1 MTTDTLN
8 DSEKQQIKDF
18 ENELLGSEE
27 SGVSNGDVDWLFRG
41 KAVKKLVR
49 KRGNTLINE
58 LQHNQAQVQAQAQA
72 QAQAKAQAT
81 QFTTTSALTE
91 GLASVP
97 PPTSNSA
104 SSPSISS
111 PVTSVPLRSSLK
123 TSSTSLNE
131 LNTQPSPPLTSTKG
145 PPLPSN
151 STPANLPPKT
161 SATATTTTNSK
172 VTPKLSVSTSLPA
185 NTTSKP
191 VSIPAKSPSSAS
203 HPSAFP
209 GSTTIPVTPTSA
221 PIGTSANRSRSSSSA
236 SKIATSPAA
245 TPLSSSPPVKKSSL
259 FSSISSKLSSTGSR
273 SRSSSQ
279 GQHQAASASS
289 TTAPVSPAAP
299 ASVTSH
305 KIATTP
311 TTPKP
316 LSIPSSQA
324 SSSSIKTP
332 TQVSSAASTVAS
344 PVAATP
350 TESKSLFGLRR
361 KLSTKSKTVDQ
372 PPATQT
378 QTPSTTTTTSSTTA
392 SKVPPATHTHRTHA
406 PVAVASQKSQ
416 SDFVKEKLKVIPFK
430 RVTFALNDLSDDPQ
444 QQIPSRRPKKGN
456 VLVPE
461 DLLAGPA
468 RLSIGIAGS
477 DSVTKD
483 EKPKVDPELI
493 KLAMNRRSFWSAEAV
508 RHSQE
513 AHTAAIRIAKE
524 VHAYRK
530 LKTLGKDEE
539 DDFISIADVEPSPGL
554 EIDKPI
560 HEHIDYFNT
569 GDNNK
574 GDNSGESSSDNES
587 SESKE
592 VSLEELYTR
601 CCHLRE
607 ILPIAPTLKQLRNK
621 TKPLVVLKMLNPRPT
636 FIDILSFCDF
646 LAITPIVT
654 VIFDNVVLDS
664 DMIKI
669 LLISLSNSTTLEKL
683 SLRNVPIDST
693 SWSYLC
699 KFLTVNK
706 SLIKLDISQQ
716 KVKSEST
723 LRSKM
728 DWELFSN
735 CVKLRDGIEELVI
748 NGVNLSTIQF
758 KKLVNESLVISTKR
772 LGIASSS
779 LDIEK
784 FKILADWISTPGNKC
799 TGIDVAF
806 NDLSNGIVKPLVDV
820 LKDKSKIS
828 NVKLLFFSL
837 NSTNISIEDCNELV
851 MQLSNLSSLIFLDL
865 GNNPKLFPSILPVL
879 REYLPKFPNLR
890 RLHFEFN
897 ELTEASIMNLSV
909 IFGKCPKLIHVS
921 LLGNNNIK
929 YGAAAALYGAVK
941 SSNIYNLDVDY
952 DLINDELTSK
962 IAFYLMKNMEKS
974 LNIDFHRSIEA
985 SSDNENN
992 TGGEKKDKGKNNEDL
1007 IFDGSL
1013 LTKSAERLIEKKESI
1028 SIEEQQIIIDALVD
1042 RTVRLRKELHKE
1054 MDKLFDKRKLG
1065 LLNIEGKET
1074 LLRYCL
1080 LDNSLESIFNIF
1092 TQEEPEEAAATAS
1105 TTVPPSENNFDNISP
1120 MSSAIGSEQHASLDS
1135 SLSKPLEAT
1144 SSNTSLSPTNSA
1156 GRTNSLISA
1165 DEKKLQQQLYIQR
1178 QQQLQKER
1186 HSMYA
1191 NQKPTIS
1198 ATSGSGDIIKKA
1210 PGTQINSMTQLE
1222 RIKSPSNS
1230 IYSNSST
1237 SSRPSMV
1244 HRVSSSIVSVPMHEE
1259 SDDLIMTGPIVS
1271 PNHSTFTTNSIYN
1284 GNNSGDAISH
1294 NEHSIA
1300 SALDNESNGRIQAYH
1315 ISGSNNNTSDDA
1327 VLADVSE
1334 DEPHQVVLD
1343 SNSIVDEQTGK
1354 PVFFRRSSQT
1364 SVHNKKLEEEEGEFH
1379 RWGFFVQQQNSIMP
1393 DSPFPN
1399 QDGSRSSKLNALLP
1413 RPNTST
1419 TSSSKINES
1428 ARSVSGSTITS
1439 SSTISGNNTDGETNN
1454 SSNSDLSTPTIT
1466 VNSSSGSAKPSSAT
1480 PVPATSATSATSTS
1494 THQQAKRTASQTIPS
1509 QQVTFNNIPSGPEL
1523 RAAVIKAKGIS
1534 SVNDLIHKINKD
1546 LTKVQKIYEG
1556 NVDESSISRSSSGTA
1571 LVNGSDSNFTS
1582 SIANSPVPG
1591 SPKGASS
1598 ELMSNGSPNNRNTNL
1613 RSSSP
1618 NAEEQSS
1625 NGAGS
1630 VIGPGS
1636 GNSSIIGSVG
1646 IGISRS
1652 SSVKRTGE
1660 LLNENDVITHSID
1673 DELDGD
1679 DDKNDQ
1685 EEDAFEDANEDTRSI
1700 NSGEGSLSE
1709 SDHAIQR
1716 VEADELYDKI
1726 LDEVV
1731 RVRSNRS
1738 NKSSNA

>member
-1 MTTDTLN
+1 MLRQ
-8 DSEKQQIKDF
+8 KLHLHQILHQQIHF
-18 ENELLGSEE
+18 QGQQQLP
-27 SGVSNGDVDWLFRG
+27 
-41 KAVKKLVR
+41 
-49 KRGNTLINE
+49 LIVN
-58 LQHNQAQVQAQAQA
+58 
-72 QAQAKAQAT
+72 
-81 QFTTTSALTE
+81 
-91 GLASVP
+91 
-97 PPTSNSA
+97 
-104 SSPSISS
+104 
-111 PVTSVPLRSSLK
+111 
-123 TSSTSLNE
+123 
-131 LNTQPSPPLTSTKG
+131 
-145 PPLPSN
+145 
-151 STPANLPPKT
+151 
-161 SATATTTTNSK
+161 
-172 VTPKLSVSTSLPA
+172 
-185 NTTSKP
+185 
-191 VSIPAKSPSSAS
+191 PSSAS
-203 HPSAFP
+203 HVPAFP
-209 GSTTIPVTPTSA
+209 GSTATPVTPTSVLPA
-221 PIGTSANRSRSSSSA
+221 TSTSRSRSSSSA
-236 SKIATSPAA
+236 SKITASPVS
-245 TPLSSSPPVKKSSL
+245 TPVSSSPPVKKSSL

-279 GQHQAASASS
+279 GQHQAGPPTPTAPLSPAVSASA
-289 TTAPVSPAAP
+289 
-299 ASVTSH
+299 TSH
-305 KIATTP
+305 NTATTP

-316 LSIPSSQA
+316 SSTASQSSNTGSKVPAQA
-324 SSSSIKTP
+324 SSAAYTSTSSTAGLQP
-332 TQVSSAASTVAS
+332 
-344 PVAATP
+344 
-350 TESKSLFGLRR
+350 ESKSLFGLRR
-361 KLSTKSKTVDQ
+361 KLSTKSKTTDQ
-372 PPATQT
+372 PQVTPPPASAASTAS
-378 QTPSTTTTTSSTTA
+378 TPTTTTKTTA
-392 SKVPPATHTHRTHA
+392 SKTLGKPTAVNLTHKAHASVPV
-406 PVAVASQKSQ
+406 PVPVSSQKSQ
-416 SDFVKEKLKVIPFK
+416 SDLVKEKLKVIPFK
-430 RVTFALNDLSDDPQ
+430 RVTFALDDLSDDPQ
-444 QQIPSRRPKKGN
+444 QQIPSRRPKRGN

-461 DLLAGPA
+461 DLMAGPA

-513 AHTAAIRIAKE
+513 AHTAATRIAKE

-539 DDFISIADVEPSPGL
+539 DDFISIADIEPSPGL

-560 HEHIDYFNT
+560 HEHIDYFHN
-569 GDNNK
+569 GENNK
-574 GDNSGESSSDNES
+574 GDNDNSGESSSDNES
-587 SESKE
+587 SGPKE

-621 TKPLVVLKMLNPRPT
+621 TKPLAVLKMLNPRPT
-636 FIDILSFCDF
+636 YIDILSFCDF

-654 VIFDNVVLDS
+654 VIFDNVVLDA

-716 KVKSEST
+716 KIKSEST

-735 CVKLRDGIEELVI
+735 CLKLRNGIEELVI

-758 KKLVNESLVISTKR
+758 KKLVYESLVISTKR
-772 LGIASSS
+772 LGVASSS

-806 NDLSNGIVKPLVDV
+806 NDLSNGVVKPLVDV
-820 LKDKSKIS
+820 LKDKTKLN

-851 MQLSNLSSLIFLDL
+851 MQLSNLPSLIFLDL

-929 YGAAAALYGAVK
+929 YGAAAALYAAVK
-941 SSNIYNLDVDY
+941 SSNIYNLDIDY

-974 LNIDFHRSIEA
+974 LNIDFHRSIEE
-985 SSDNENN
+985 SSDNQDN
-992 TGGEKKDKGKNNEDL
+992 TGEKKDKGKNNEDL

-1092 TQEEPEEAAATAS
+1092 TQEEPEETEAAVQS
-1105 TTVPPSENNFDNISP
+1105 SETNFENVSS
-1120 MSSAIGSEQHASLDS
+1120 MSSDVSNEQQASLDS
-1135 SLSKPLEAT
+1135 SLATPLDST
-1144 SSNTSLSPTNSA
+1144 SNISLTPTTSP
-1156 GRTNSLISA
+1156 GRTNSHSA
-1165 DEKKLQQQLYIQR
+1165 AEDKKLQQQLFIQR

-1191 NQKPTIS
+1191 NQKPTTT
-1198 ATSGSGDIIKKA
+1198 ATSGSSDIIKKT
-1210 PGTQINSMTQLE
+1210 PGTQINSMSQLE
-1222 RIKSPSNS
+1222 KIKSPSNS
-1230 IYSNSST
+1230 IYSSSST

-1244 HRVSSSIVSVPMHEE
+1244 HRVSSGIVSVPMHEE

-1271 PNHSTFTTNSIYN
+1271 PSHSTFTTNSIYN
-1284 GNNSGDAISH
+1284 GGDAISH

-1300 SALDNESNGRIQAYH
+1300 SALENETNNRIQAYRV
-1315 ISGSNNNTSDDA
+1315 SGANNNIADDT
-1327 VLADVSE
+1327 VLADVAE
-1334 DEPHQVVLD
+1334 EEPHQVVLD

-1364 SVHNKKLEEEEGEFH
+1364 SIHNKKLEEEEGEFH

-1399 QDGSRSSKLNALLP
+1399 HDDGSNGKLNAVLP
-1413 RPNTST
+1413 KPTAST
-1419 TSSSKINES
+1419 VSNSASKINES
-1428 ARSVSGSTITS
+1428 ARSVSDSTIIS
-1439 SSTISGNNTDGETNN
+1439 SSTTSGNNTDAETKN
-1454 SSNSDLSTPTIT
+1454 SSNSDLVTPTIT
-1466 VNSSSGSAKPSSAT
+1466 VNSSSGSAKPTSAI
-1480 PVPATSATSATSTS
+1480 PVPKSSTTPTSS
-1494 THQQAKRTASQTIPS
+1494 HQQAKRTASQTIPS
-1509 QQVTFNNIPSGPEL
+1509 HQVTFNNIPSGPEL
-1523 RAAVIKAKGIS
+1523 RAAVMKAKGIS
-1534 SVNDLIHKINKD
+1534 SVTDLIHKINKD

-1556 NVDESSISRSSSGTA
+1556 NIDESSISRSSSATA
-1571 LVNGSDSNFTS
+1571 LANGSDSNFTS
-1582 SIANSPVPG
+1582 SIANSPAPG
-1591 SPKGASS
+1591 SPKAATS
-1598 ELMSNGSPNNRNTNL
+1598 EQMSNGSPNNSNTNL
-1613 RSSSP
+1613 RLPSP
-1618 NAEEQSS
+1618 NAEVNPGVS

-1630 VIGPGS
+1630 GIISAGGHVSGS
-1636 GNSSIIGSVG
+1636 SSSIIGSVG

-1652 SSVKRTGE
+1652 PSVKK
-1660 LLNENDVITHSID
+1660 NDEIVNQDAAITHYID

-1679 DDKNDQ
+1679 DDKNDGG
-1685 EEDAFEDANEDTRSI
+1685 DAFEDANEDARSI
-1700 NSGEGSLSE
+1700 NSGEEGSIFE

-1716 VEADELYDKI
+1716 VEADELYDKL

-1738 NKSSNA
+1738 NKSNKSSNA